1 MFIGHL
7 GAGMAAKK
15 IESSPSLGTYF
26 LAAQFIDL
34 LWPVFLLL
42 GIEHVVV
49 QPGVTEF
56 TPLNFVYYPFSHS
69 LFAVL
74 IWGVLFALIY
84 FFLKRNFKASLLL
97 GILVLSHWILDFI
110 THIPDLPIFPWSEIK
125 VGLGLWNS
133 IPLTIIVE
141 GIFFLLGVIL
151 YSSAAKSKNKTGI
164 YAYWSLLI
172 FLVVIYISNIAG
184 PPPPD
189 EQTIGFVGLSQWLLV
204 AWAYW
209 IDRNRVT
216 SNQNKTF
223 TEG

>member
-1 MFIGHL
+1 FKIILKGEYMFIGHL

-49 QPGVTEF
+49 QPVVTEF

-110 THIPDLPIFPWSEIK
+110 THIPDLPIFP
-125 VGLGLWNS
+125 
-133 IPLTIIVE
+133 
-141 GIFFLLGVIL
+141 
-151 YSSAAKSKNKTGI
+151 
-164 YAYWSLLI
+164 
-172 FLVVIYISNIAG
+172 
-184 PPPPD
+184 
-189 EQTIGFVGLSQWLLV
+189 
-204 AWAYW
+204 
-209 IDRNRVT
+209 
-216 SNQNKTF
+216 
-223 TEG
+223 